1 MLKKKI
7 VIILSL
13 LLIVLLASCD
23 QIPQIK
29 QLKETYLQTR
39 VARLVDQLATKDT
52 TEEPKELPSATSLP
66 PTETLPSFPVDVT
79 ETPATPTPMVAPTET
94 PTLTPIPTLIP
105 ATATPTVAPTFTP
118 IQTVVS
124 TDPAIYLGK
133 VIWKDTFDENK
144 GWAVDTDAFS
154 SVSIANGVITL
165 TARTTM
171 DAWRLAPT
179 SSLGNNYVE
188 AIFTT
193 GVCAASD
200 HYGLMFRVPVLEAAD
215 QGYQFG
221 ITCDGKYLLRKY
233 DGKVGEDGSMVSLFP
248 WTPSVEIRAGSNQT
262 NRIGIMTINDRLI
275 MFINGVLVGEFKDT
289 AYPQGYIGFF
299 LGSRTTKNFTLNV
312 DDLAYWSNPKT
323 P

>member
-1 MLKKKI
+1 MNKKF

-13 LLIVLLASCD
+13 LLIVLLAGCD

-39 VARLVDQLATKDT
+39 VAQLVDQMATKET
-52 TEEPKELPSATSLP
+52 TEEPKELPIAASLP
-66 PTETLPSFPVDVT
+66 PTEMSTETLPAFPMDT
-79 ETPATPTPMVAPTET
+79 TET
-94 PTLTPIPTLIP
+94 PTTPVPTIAPTFTPIPTLIP
-105 ATATPTVAPTFTP
+105 ATETPTVAPTFTP

-133 VIWKDTFDENK
+133 AIWKDTFDDNK
-144 GWAVDTDAFS
+144 GWDVETDIYVSA
-154 SVSIANGVITL
+154 SIANGVMTL
-165 TARTTM
+165 TTKSTL

-193 GVCAASD
+193 GVCQASD
-200 HYGLMFRVPVLEAAD
+200 HYGLMFHMQQLVPAD
-215 QGYQFG
+215 QGCQFG
-221 ITCDGKYLLRKY
+221 ITCDGKYLLRKF
-233 DGKVGEDGSMVSLFP
+233 DGKVGENGLMISLIP
-248 WTPSVEIRAGSNQT
+248 WTPSAEIRAGSNQT
-262 NRIGIMTINDRLI
+262 NRIGMMTINDRLI
-275 MFINGVLVGEFKDT
+275 MFINGVLVGEFKDNT
-289 AYPQGYIGFF
+289 YPQGYIGLF
-299 LGSRTTKNFTLNV
+299 LGSRITKNFTIKV

>member
-1 MLKKKI
+1 MNKKF
-7 VIILSL
+7 VIIVSF
-13 LLIVLLASCD
+13 LLIVLLAGCD

-39 VARLVDQLATKDT
+39 VVQLITQIATKET
-52 TEEPKELPSATSLP
+52 TEEPKELPTASSLP
-66 PTETLPSFPVDVT
+66 PMEKVTETLLSFPVD
-79 ETPATPTPMVAPTET
+79 ATET
-94 PTLTPIPTLIP
+94 PTTPPSTQAPTFTPIPTLIP
-105 ATATPTVAPTFTP
+105 ATETPTVMPTFTP
-118 IQTVVS
+118 IPTMVS
-124 TDPAIYLGK
+124 NDPAIYLGK
-133 VIWKDTFDENK
+133 TVWKDTFDENK

-154 SVSIANGVITL
+154 SASIANGVMTL
-165 TARTTM
+165 TARSTL

-193 GVCAASD
+193 GICETSD
-200 HYGLMFRVPVLEAAD
+200 HYGLMFRVPVLEAAN

-233 DGKVGEDGSMVSLFP
+233 DGKVGENGLMISLIP
-248 WTPSVEIRAGSNQT
+248 WTPSAEIRAGSNQT

-275 MFINGVLVGEFKDT
+275 MFINGILVGEFKDNT
-289 AYPQGYIGFF
+289 FPQGYIGIF
-299 LGSRTTKNFTLNV
+299 LGSRTTKNFTIKV
-312 DDLAYWSNPKT
+312 DNLAYWSNPKT